1 MVTVFVPAVLT
12 VVSDTTSDHTSVSS
26 IVVISHAWYWYFKLR
41 RRTYKTN
48 NINLLASLSGS
59 FCAIEIYLHSD
70 KPLRFMKFRKQLV
83 LAMKSTFE
91 SFFSPYLV
99 ISSCFIFVFFI
110 IISRIL
116 QVFHW
121 WASWCLLVFFAQPR
135 GAYSPE
141 VIMWQ

>member
-26 IVVISHAWYWYFKLR
+26 IVVISHAWYWFFKLR
-41 RRTYKTN
+41 RRTYKN

-59 FCAIEIYLHSD
+59 FCAIEIYLYSD

-99 ISSCFIFVFFI
+99 ISSCIIFVFFI

-141 VIMWQ
+141 VIIWQ